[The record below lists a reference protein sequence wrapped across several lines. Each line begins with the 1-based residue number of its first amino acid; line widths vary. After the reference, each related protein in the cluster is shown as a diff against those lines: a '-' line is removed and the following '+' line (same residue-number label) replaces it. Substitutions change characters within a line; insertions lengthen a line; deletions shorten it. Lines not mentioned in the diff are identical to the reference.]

1 MARSDKLIQRFQSR
15 PRDFTW
21 SELVRLLGHLGY
33 KEAKPGKTGGSRRR
47 FVHPNAEPITLHE
60 PHSGD
65 EVQDYV
71 ISELL
76 RTLKEE
82 ELI

>member
-1 MARSDKLIQRFQSR
+1 MTRSDKLMQRFQGR

-21 SELVRLLGHLGY
+21 SELVRLLRYLGY
-33 KEAKPGKTGGSRRR
+33 MEAKPGKTGGSRRR
-47 FVHPNAEPITLHE
+47 FVHPHAEPITLHE
-60 PHSGD
+60 PHAGNP
-65 EVQDYV
+65 VQDYV

-76 RTLKEE
+76 RTLTEE